1 MQPRFFLV
9 IRNIKK
15 FRLEKEGTFHLIYL
29 TACARISTA
38 TSMMAYLIIVRGM
51 RLLLCIA
58 IAIGVANNG
67 YDSFHLFSSLS
78 LCLENSIFWM
88 FVLSRCFKAIKI
100 LHLEN
105 ISFCLVLHLL

>member
-15 FRLEKEGTFHLIYL
+15 FPLEKEGTFHLIYL

-38 TSMMAYLIIVRGM
+38 TSIMAYLIIVRGM
-51 RLLLCIA
+51 RLLCVLQSPLEWPTMVMIRSICFF
-58 IAIGVANNG
+58 
-67 YDSFHLFSSLS
+67 SFTVFGKFYILDV
-78 LCLENSIFWM
+78 
-88 FVLSRCFKAIKI
+88 VLSRCFKAIKM
-100 LHLEN
+100 LNLEN